1 AGGGRALSS
10 RATAQKNHHT
20 TSRPATPRYAVPM
33 PNQPTPDPAPQ
44 PPTLIDHPTDSSFWR
59 HSPPLWR
66 PCGVC
71 GHPTCWVELDI
82 GFKHPECGMF
92 PGPEGVVIIELGER
106 LPPGGERLAPGRPAT

>member
-1 AGGGRALSS
+1 RNHPDWLAEAVHCPV
-10 RATAQKNHHT
+10 APPQKKNHHT

-33 PNQPTPDPAPQ
+33 PNQPTPDPAPQPPTQPESASAPEPADPQ

-71 GHPTCWVELDI
+71 GHPTCWVEL
-82 GFKHPECGMF
+82 
-92 PGPEGVVIIELGER
+92 
-106 LPPGGERLAPGRPAT
+106 